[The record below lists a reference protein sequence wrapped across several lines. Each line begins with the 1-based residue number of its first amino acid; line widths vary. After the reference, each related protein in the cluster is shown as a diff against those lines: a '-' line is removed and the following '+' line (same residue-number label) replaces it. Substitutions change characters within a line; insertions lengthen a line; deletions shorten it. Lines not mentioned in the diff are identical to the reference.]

1 MLLAIF
7 MGRPG
12 CRADVNGCPTP
23 LLEPEQRM
31 AAASADTKSG
41 VNIIPA
47 VGGRL
52 EMVAFDLL
60 PLHDSCWALATGK
73 DGKIYVGVCGE
84 ISGGLSVFIVSYDPD
99 TREVTYHV
107 EVGPEVGEPADNGK
121 ATQAKI
127 HYCMLPGDDGLLYCA
142 THASGP
148 PVNHPV
154 WRPWNSWDDESIR
167 FPGSFIFTFD
177 PKTDKIDNFGIG
189 PKWEG
194 SRCLAL
200 DEKHRKLYGVTWPR
214 NHFYV
219 YELDT
224 HEYRD
229 LGRFG
234 HVNPQAVWT
243 DRDGNAYTT
252 GDYGQILKVD
262 AETEEMRF
270 FKVSCPHVWYRD
282 GWHNVPYDVV
292 PSPDWNSVWGTDWG
306 YESFIWRYDMYDGP
320 EGTMHSFGRAFGAE
334 DFRTDC
340 GLESHQV
347 RGVVFGADGKL
358 YFTMPIGLAE
368 ERRTYLIRMDVE
380 TGEREQLAEIRFGDH
395 ISGAIA
401 SATPDYYGN
410 LYFAEA
416 GRTPTRIYIYR
427 PDTVEEDQKVLS
439 WKDIKQWG

>member
-1 MLLAIF
+1 MSSTSAE
-7 MGRPG
+7 
-12 CRADVNGCPTP
+12 AK
-23 LLEPEQRM
+23 
-31 AAASADTKSG
+31 ASRQT
-41 VNIIPA
+41 IPV
-47 VGGRL
+47 VGGTL
-52 EMVAFDLL
+52 EMLSYDLL
-60 PLHDSCWALATGK
+60 PLHDSTWALATGK
-73 DGKIYVGVCGE
+73 DGKVYIGACGE
-84 ISGGLSVFIVSYDPD
+84 VSGGLSVFILSYDP
-99 TREVTYHV
+99 EEEELTYHV

-127 HYCMLPGDDGLLYCA
+127 HYCMLPGDDGLIYCA

-148 PVNHPV
+148 PLNHPI
-154 WRPWNSWDDESIR
+154 WRPCNSWDDQAVC

-177 PKTDKIDNFGIG
+177 PQTDTIDNFGIG
-189 PKWEG
+189 PQKEG

-200 DEKHRKLYGVTWPR
+200 DEKRRKMFGVTWPR

-219 YELDT
+219 YDLNT

-252 GDYGQILKVD
+252 GDYGQILRVD
-262 AETEEMRF
+262 GETEEMRF
-270 FKVSCPHVWYRD
+270 LDVHCPHVSYRR

-292 PSPDWNSVWGTDWG
+292 PAPDWNSVWGTDWG

-320 EGTMHSFGRAFGAE
+320 EGTMHSFGRAFGPE
-334 DFRTDC
+334 DYRTDR
-340 GLESHQV
+340 GLETNQV

-358 YFTMPIGLAE
+358 YFTIPAGWKDE
-368 ERRTYLIRMDVE
+368 EEKPTCLVRLDVE
-380 TGEREQLAEIRFGDH
+380 TGEREELCEFAFEGH
-395 ISGAIA
+395 TTGAIA

-416 GRTPTRIYIYR
+416 GRTPTRVYIYR
-427 PDTVEEDQKVLS
+427 PDTAEKGKPVLS